1 MPAKARCRIDEAG
14 LYYHIYNRGV
24 EGRVIFNGEDD
35 YNVFIGF
42 LEDYLSP
49 PKDPDSVKKVFK
61 INGRSFRG
69 TPHQPK
75 NYFNDLELIA
85 YSLNPN
91 HFHLILHQKTLGSQE
106 KFLRSLCT
114 RYSMYFNKRYQR
126 SGSLFE
132 GPYRSIPIK
141 GNKNFLPYLTRF
153 LHHTE
158 GYSSYPE
165 YLGKRSTPWVKSQ
178 VILSL
183 CKMNAGGYKYF
194 MEEHK
199 YDQKEKEFIGG
210 IIFNNDTECLERRSL
225 SSSEETRSDTAS
237 KTRTRLP
244 EFLAG
249 SFLVFS
255 LLTGLGIRN
264 IINVAISKTSQ
275 SAPVPQVLPAQ
286 TEEATSGAILEEIP
300 ETTSGSA
307 VATVKLDDPS
317 LTVNI
322 RERPATDSAKLG
334 KAQDGETFEF
344 VSKDAGWY
352 EVKLA
357 NGSTGFISGEF
368 IVEEANN

>member
-91 HFHLILHQKTLGSQE
+91 HFHLILNQKTLGSQE

-183 CKMNAGGYKYF
+183 FKMNAGGYKYF
-194 MEEHK
+194 M
-199 YDQKEKEFIGG
+199 
-210 IIFNNDTECLERRSL
+210 
-225 SSSEETRSDTAS
+225 EETRSDTAS

>member
-114 RYSMYFNKRYQR
+114 RYSMYFNKR
-126 SGSLFE
+126 
-132 GPYRSIPIK
+132 
-141 GNKNFLPYLTRF
+141 
-153 LHHTE
+153 
-158 GYSSYPE
+158 
-165 YLGKRSTPWVKSQ
+165 STPWVKSQ

-183 CKMNAGGYKYF
+183 FKMNAGGYKYF

>member
-183 CKMNAGGYKYF
+183 FKMNADGYKYF

-199 YDQKEKEFIGG
+199 YDQKEKDFIGG
-210 IIFNNDTECLERRSL
+210 IIFNNDTECLESRDL
-225 SSSEETRSDTAS
+225 ASSGDLHLNPGLKSRPKVFGFMAAS
-237 KTRTRLP
+237 I
-244 EFLAG
+244 LA
-249 SFLVFS
+249 LL
-255 LLTGLGIRN
+255 LLTTLGIRN
-264 IINVAISKTSQ
+264 IQISAVRSPQ
-275 SAPVPQVLPAQ
+275 SLPAPQVLSE
-286 TEEATSGAILEEIP
+286 TEEVKPTEVIKPKVIL
-300 ETTSGSA
+300 
-307 VATVKLDDPS
+307 TVKIDDAS
-317 LTVNI
+317 ASSSAYVNI
-322 RERPATDSAKLG
+322 REEPSTDSAKLG
-334 KAQDGETFEF
+334 KARDGDAFEF
-344 VSKDAGWY
+344 VSKDQGWY
-352 EVKLA
+352 EVRLD
-357 NGSTGFISGEF
+357 NGLTGFISEKYIIEKG
-368 IVEEANN
+368 ANN